1 MDKSVKNVEN
11 VEVKN
16 TEVNDGNSAKKAEKA
31 EKSFLTEAEGAFALS
46 RPDVRSYSG
55 LSLAF
60 IGDGAYEL
68 AIRTLIIS
76 KGNTQV
82 NKMHRQCSE
91 LVKAP
96 AQAAMIQAV
105 FEQLTPEEQAVCRRG
120 HNTKPHTKAKNATT
134 EDYLWATGFE
144 ALCGWLYLKGEQ
156 GRMMDVIKM
165 GLAAIG
171 YEY

>member
-1 MDKSVKNVEN
+1 MDEG
-11 VEVKN
+11 
-16 TEVNDGNSAKKAEKA
+16 VNKAFLEQA
-31 EKSFLTEAEGAFALS
+31 EEIFALP
-46 RPDVRSYSG
+46 RQDIRSYSG

-96 AQAAMIQAV
+96 TQSAMIRAI
-105 FEQLTPEEQAVCRRG
+105 FDQLTEEEQAVCRRG

-134 EDYLWATGFE
+134 EDYLWATGLE
-144 ALCGWLYLKGEQ
+144 ALCGWLYLNHRQ
-156 GRMMDVIKM
+156 QRMMEIIRS
-165 GLAAIG
+165 GLAGIG
-171 YEY
+171 YEV

>member
-16 TEVNDGNSAKKAEKA
+16 TEVNDGNSAEKA

-96 AQAAMIQAV
+96 AQAAMIQAI
-105 FEQLTPEEQAVCRRG
+105 FEQLTP
-120 HNTKPHTKAKNATT
+120 
-134 EDYLWATGFE
+134 
-144 ALCGWLYLKGEQ
+144 GE
-156 GRMMDVIKM
+156 
-165 GLAAIG
+165 
-171 YEY
+171 

>member
-1 MDKSVKNVEN
+1 MDKGVK
-11 VEVKN
+11 
-16 TEVNDGNSAKKAEKA
+16 
-31 EKSFLTEAEGAFALS
+31 KSFLEQAEETFEVSL
-46 RPDVRSYSG
+46 PDIRSYSG

-82 NKMHRQCSE
+82 KKMHKQCSD

-96 AQAAMIQAV
+96 AQSAMIQAV

-134 EDYLWATGFE
+134 DEYLWATGME
-144 ALCGWLYLKGEQ
+144 ALCGWLYLNHDQE
-156 GRMMDVIKM
+156 RLLEVIKM
-165 GLAAIG
+165 GLEAIDA
-171 YEY
+171 EHKDRN